1 MDLND
6 LYKLAGISRDDAP
19 AIEPQP
25 VEQVAEQPTDGRAD
39 MRAMIALVTPEQLNQ
54 LVGEAPVEEGDEY
67 AASTT
72 PNPQEYKGTL
82 GSPSDNSLRRYLDAA
97 GDHVTIDEDVYPDHT
112 VENVSEAY
120 KSFKAK
126 HKTEAYSPGDENEE
140 GMVSNC
146 CGAPIMDVYQ
156 GHGRCS
162 DCKEMASAVKESI
175 QESSADDFLKSLNQ
189 DPLYFPGAQIAKN
202 DDGSITLV
210 ASNGEEVADI
220 DVKTGDIVLVN
231 GDDYNIADD
240 EDAEQNLQTMYAE
253 INGDNGDMDMD
264 EECKYCGGDCP
275 NDEDHACDGYLGD
288 IDGLYEGRMKD
299 MYTELEDLEPQ
310 IMRLKTK
317 YMDRG
322 MEPEEAQDMAC
333 EKMGC
338 DPELFD
344 EYLTMKM
351 DESALDEA
359 EIELAPGYTIKTDK
373 PGIYKGTKTTS
384 GFVGGKSGEAMYM
397 ANRVLD
403 AIEYQDP
410 ASSEEVFALAR
421 KFCKEMGV
429 TDDAKKRV
437 YKELVKMG
445 WTESVDEA
453 DGEITKASVKKSA
466 LELLV
471 DIAKTSKQ
479 YKGEVTDDQ
488 VHYLGSL
495 VHDFDMAGI
504 ETEAYSEIEKLFRTM
519 AVTHKADMTMIQPA
533 YAQAKALDESL
544 DEADVEENAF
554 NQAAAA
560 AARAGKDSFEFGGKK
575 HKTTMKK
582 DTAHKLDDDINS
594 LKKLAGLAAGKEV
607 EESIDEGKMSD
618 MLIHDSETLSKEEFS
633 KKHGKDVADEYY
645 EAAIG
650 APDYNPSKGSYA
662 DMPTQ
667 VKLAGDSIWDKE
679 KSNPEMVTV
688 TDVEVVEGDEGYVE
702 VTVEHDGPWTIYT
715 DTGFEEAISDMID
728 MEVSF
733 SEQGMQEDGRA
744 HLEGNDEDVTLERIK
759 KLSGI

>member
-175 QESSADDFLKSLNQ
+175 QESSADEFLKSLNQ
-189 DPLYFPGAQIAKN
+189 DPLYFPGAQITKN

-275 NDEDHACDGYLGD
+275 NDEEHACDGYLGD
-288 IDGLYEGRMKD
+288 IDGLYEAGAGKVGYMEMFFTDRDGGEVSQEVQVTLADGKLSVTGD
-299 MYTELEDLEPQ
+299 MPGPEDDL
-310 IMRLKTK
+310 
-317 YMDRG
+317 YW
-322 MEPEEAQDMAC
+322 
-333 EKMGC
+333 
-338 DPELFD
+338 
-344 EYLTMKM
+344 
-351 DESALDEA
+351 
-359 EIELAPGYTIKTDK
+359 
-373 PGIYKGTKTTS
+373 
-384 GFVGGKSGEAMYM
+384 
-397 ANRVLD
+397 
-403 AIEYQDP
+403 
-410 ASSEEVFALAR
+410 
-421 KFCKEMGV
+421 
-429 TDDAKKRV
+429 DDADIEEQLRDA
-437 YKELVKMG
+437 MRDM
-445 WTESVDEA
+445 SVISWMNEDTIDEA

-533 YAQAKALDESL
+533 YAQAKKLDESVA
-544 DEADVEENAF
+544 EADVEENAF

-594 LKKLAGLAAGKEV
+594 LKQ
-607 EESIDEGKMSD
+607 
-618 MLIHDSETLSKEEFS
+618 
-633 KKHGKDVADEYY
+633 

-688 TDVEVVEGDEGYVE
+688 TNVEVVEGDEGYVE

-715 DTGFEEAISDMID
+715 DSGFEEAISDMID

-733 SEQGMQEDGRA
+733 SEQGTQEDGRA

>member
-25 VEQVAEQPTDGRAD
+25 VEQVAEQPTDGRED
-39 MRAMIALVTPEQLNQ
+39 MRAMIALITPGQLNQ

-189 DPLYFPGAQIAKN
+189 DPLYFPGAQITKN

-264 EECKYCGGDCP
+264 E
-275 NDEDHACDGYLGD
+275 A
-288 IDGLYEGRMKD
+288 
-299 MYTELEDLEPQ
+299 
-310 IMRLKTK
+310 
-317 YMDRG
+317 
-322 MEPEEAQDMAC
+322 
-333 EKMGC
+333 
-338 DPELFD
+338 
-344 EYLTMKM
+344 
-351 DESALDEA
+351 
-359 EIELAPGYTIKTDK
+359 
-373 PGIYKGTKTTS
+373 
-384 GFVGGKSGEAMYM
+384 
-397 ANRVLD
+397 
-403 AIEYQDP
+403 
-410 ASSEEVFALAR
+410 
-421 KFCKEMGV
+421 
-429 TDDAKKRV
+429 
-437 YKELVKMG
+437 
-445 WTESVDEA
+445 A

-594 LKKLAGLAAGKEV
+594 LKQ
-607 EESIDEGKMSD
+607 
-618 MLIHDSETLSKEEFS
+618 
-633 KKHGKDVADEYY
+633 

-715 DTGFEEAISDMID
+715 DSGFEEAISDMID

>member
-1 MDLND
+1 
-6 LYKLAGISRDDAP
+6 
-19 AIEPQP
+19 
-25 VEQVAEQPTDGRAD
+25 
-39 MRAMIALVTPEQLNQ
+39 LNQ

-175 QESSADDFLKSLNQ
+175 QESSADEFLKSLNQ
-189 DPLYFPGAQIAKN
+189 DPLYFPGAQITKN

-264 EECKYCGGDCP
+264 E
-275 NDEDHACDGYLGD
+275 A
-288 IDGLYEGRMKD
+288 
-299 MYTELEDLEPQ
+299 
-310 IMRLKTK
+310 
-317 YMDRG
+317 
-322 MEPEEAQDMAC
+322 
-333 EKMGC
+333 
-338 DPELFD
+338 
-344 EYLTMKM
+344 
-351 DESALDEA
+351 
-359 EIELAPGYTIKTDK
+359 
-373 PGIYKGTKTTS
+373 
-384 GFVGGKSGEAMYM
+384 
-397 ANRVLD
+397 
-403 AIEYQDP
+403 
-410 ASSEEVFALAR
+410 
-421 KFCKEMGV
+421 
-429 TDDAKKRV
+429 
-437 YKELVKMG
+437 
-445 WTESVDEA
+445 A

-519 AVTHKADMTMIQPA
+519 AVTHTADMTMIQPA
-533 YAQAKALDESL
+533 YAQAKALDESVA
-544 DEADVEENAF
+544 EADVEENAF

-594 LKKLAGLAAGKEV
+594 LKQ
-607 EESIDEGKMSD
+607 
-618 MLIHDSETLSKEEFS
+618 
-633 KKHGKDVADEYY
+633 

-715 DTGFEEAISDMID
+715 DSGFEEAISDMID